1 MNKTMTE
8 KRIIGINVLDRIKEA
23 GRTQEILTRYA
34 TSIKTRLGFHELS
47 EDICSRNGF
56 IVLELTGKKSD
67 WNSLENELSKVGGI
81 EIQKMSFDL
90 NK

>member
-1 MNKTMTE
+1 MTE

-23 GRTQEILTRYA
+23 GRTQKVLSKYA

-56 IVLELTGKKSD
+56 VILELTGKNSD
-67 WNSLENELSKVGGI
+67 WDSLENELNEIGGI
-81 EIQKMSFDL
+81 NIQKMIFDL
-90 NK
+90 S

>member
-1 MNKTMTE
+1 MNE

-23 GRTQEILTRYA
+23 GRTQEVLSKYA

-56 IVLELTGKKSD
+56 IILELIGKKSD
-67 WNSLENELSKVGGI
+67 WDQFENELDEIRGI
-81 EIQKMSFDL
+81 QVQKMSFDL

>member
-1 MNKTMTE
+1 MSE
-8 KRIIGINVLDRIKEA
+8 KRIIGINVLDRIKES
-23 GRTQEILTRYA
+23 GRTQKVLSKYA

-56 IVLELTGKKSD
+56 IILELTGKISD
-67 WNSLENELSKVGGI
+67 WDNLEKELNEIGGI
-81 EIQKMSFDL
+81 NVQKMIFDL

>member
-1 MNKTMTE
+1 MKE

-23 GRTQEILTRYA
+23 GRTQLVLSKYA

-56 IVLELTGKKSD
+56 IILELIGKKSD
-67 WNSLENELSKVGGI
+67 WDQLENELNMIGGI
-81 EIQKMSFDL
+81 DIQKMTFDL

>member
-1 MNKTMTE
+1 MPE

-23 GRTQEILTRYA
+23 GRTQMILSKYA

-47 EDICSRNGF
+47 EDVCSRNGF
-56 IVLELTGKKSD
+56 VILELTGKKTD
-67 WNSLENELSKVGGI
+67 WNMLENELNEIGGI
-81 EIQKMSFDL
+81 NIQKMSFDL

>member
-1 MNKTMTE
+1 MTE

-23 GRTQEILTRYA
+23 GRTQKVLSKYA

-56 IVLELTGKKSD
+56 VILELTGNISD
-67 WNSLENELSKVGGI
+67 WDSLENELNEIGGVN
-81 EIQKMSFDL
+81 IQKMIFDL
-90 NK
+90 NQ

>member
-1 MNKTMTE
+1 MTE

-47 EDICSRNGF
+47 EDVCSRNGF
-56 IVLELTGKKSD
+56 IVLELTGKISD
-67 WNSLENELSKVGGI
+67 WNSLESELNKVGGI
-81 EIQKMSFDL
+81 QIQRMSFDL
-90 NK
+90 SK

>member
-1 MNKTMTE
+1 MSE

-23 GRTQEILTRYA
+23 GRTQKVLSKYA

-47 EDICSRNGF
+47 EDVCSRNGF
-56 IVLELTGKKSD
+56 VILELTGKKLD
-67 WNSLENELSKVGGI
+67 WDMLENELNEIGGI
-81 EIQKMSFDL
+81 NIQKMSFDL

>member
-1 MNKTMTE
+1 MLE

-23 GRTQEILTRYA
+23 GRTQAVLSKYA

-56 IVLELTGKKSD
+56 VILELTGKISD
-67 WNSLENELSKVGGI
+67 WDSLENELNEIGGI
-81 EIQKMSFDL
+81 NIQKMIFDL
-90 NK
+90 SK

>member
-1 MNKTMTE
+1 MTE

-23 GRTQEILTRYA
+23 GRTQKVLSKYA

-56 IVLELTGKKSD
+56 VILELTGEKSN
-67 WNSLENELSKVGGI
+67 WESFEKELNEIGGI
-81 EIQKMSFDL
+81 NVQKMIFDL

>member
-1 MNKTMTE
+1 MPE

-23 GRTQEILTRYA
+23 GRTQMILSKYA

-47 EDICSRNGF
+47 EDVCSRNGF
-56 IVLELTGKKSD
+56 VIMELTGKKTD
-67 WNSLENELSKVGGI
+67 WDMLENELNEIGGI
-81 EIQKMSFDL
+81 NIQKMSFDL

>member
-1 MNKTMTE
+1 MTE

>member
-1 MNKTMTE
+1 MKE

-23 GRTQEILTRYA
+23 GKTQKVLSKYA

-56 IVLELTGKKSD
+56 IILELSGEKSNWD
-67 WNSLENELSKVGGI
+67 SLENELNMIGGI
-81 EIQKMSFDL
+81 NVQKMSFDL

>member
-1 MNKTMTE
+1 MSE

-23 GRTQEILTRYA
+23 GRTQKVLSKYA

-56 IVLELTGKKSD
+56 VILELTGKKLD
-67 WNSLENELSKVGGI
+67 WDMLENELNEIGGI
-81 EIQKMSFDL
+81 NIQKMIFDL